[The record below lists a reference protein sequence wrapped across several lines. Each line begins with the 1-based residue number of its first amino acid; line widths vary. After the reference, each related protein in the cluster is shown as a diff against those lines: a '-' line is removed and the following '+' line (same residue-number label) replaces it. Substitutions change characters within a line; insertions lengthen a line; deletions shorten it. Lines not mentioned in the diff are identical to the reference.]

1 MDRDSWSTYHNFVD
15 MYENVYAGMEAVH
28 VAEKLNEPRW
38 LDENGEEVLDQ
49 QSAFG
54 CKATHHMVF
63 PSNCMFVDEV
73 GCNTDQ
79 EGDSHIGGELK
90 IAE

>member
-1 MDRDSWSTYHNFVD
+1 MP
-15 MYENVYAGMEAVH
+15 ELQAAH
-28 VAEKLNEPRW
+28 VAEKFNEPRW
-38 LDENGEEVLDQ
+38 LDENGDEALDQ
-49 QSAFG
+49 QSAFR

-79 EGDSHIGGELK
+79 EGDGHIGGELK
-90 IAE
+90 IVERGVIPKV

>member
-1 MDRDSWSTYHNFVD
+1 MK
-15 MYENVYAGMEAVH
+15 MEM
-28 VAEKLNEPRW
+28 KY
-38 LDENGEEVLDQ
+38 
-49 QSAFG
+49 QSSRQHLG
-54 CKATHHMVF
+54 KVTHHMLY
-63 PSNCMFVDEV
+63 PSYCIFVNEV